1 MLVLLSPSKTMDF
14 SNDVQLDH
22 YTKPGFLEE
31 AEQLVNHMR
40 GYSPDDLAQLMNIS
54 DKLAKMNY
62 ERFQEFKTPFTPENA
77 RQALLAYRGDVYD
90 GIAVKEYGKQD
101 FDFAQEQV
109 RILSGLY
116 GVLRPLDLIQP
127 YRLEMSTKIQ
137 PNQTKNLYEFWQ
149 DQITQFLNE
158 ELKSHT
164 NPYVINL
171 ASNEYFKAV
180 KASEL
185 NGQIITPVFKEQK
198 NGQYKTIAIYA
209 KKARGMMTDYII
221 RNRLSDPEGL
231 KGFDY
236 EGYLFNEALSNV
248 QQWVFTKD

>member
-14 SNDVQLDH
+14 SNDVQF
-22 YTKPGFLEE
+22 TKHTQPEFLKE
-31 AEQLVNHMR
+31 AEQLVDYMR

-54 DKLAKMNY
+54 DKLARMNY
-62 ERFQEFKTPFTPENA
+62 ERFQEFNTPFTPRNA

-90 GIAVKEYGKQD
+90 GIAIDEYGIQD
-101 FDFAQEQV
+101 FEFAQEQV
-109 RILSGLY
+109 RILTGLY

-137 PNQTKNLYEFWQ
+137 PNQTKNLYEYWQ
-149 DQITQFLNE
+149 DSITQFLNE

-171 ASNEYFKAV
+171 ASNEYYKAV

-185 NGQIITPVFKEQK
+185 NGQVITPVFKEQK

-221 RNRLSDPEGL
+221 RNRLSGPDGL

-236 EGYLFNEALSNV
+236 EGYLFNEAFSNGG
-248 QQWVFTKD
+248 QWVFTRD

>member
-14 SNDVQLDH
+14 SGDVQLD
-22 YTKPGFLEE
+22 YFTQPSYVKE
-31 AEQLVNHMR
+31 AEALVNHMR
-40 GYSPDDLAQLMNIS
+40 GYSPDDLGQLMNIS

-62 ERFQEFKTPFTPENA
+62 ERFQQFQTPLNLDNA

-90 GIAVKEYGKQD
+90 GIAIRDYKKED
-101 FDFAQEQV
+101 FSFAQEEV

-116 GVLRPLDLIQP
+116 GILRPLDLIQP

-137 PNQTKNLYEFWQ
+137 PRQKKDLYDFWQ
-149 DQITQFLNE
+149 EKITQQLNE
-158 ELKSHT
+158 ELQNHKNH
-164 NPYVINL
+164 YVINL

-180 KASEL
+180 KTSAL
-185 NGQIITPVFKEQK
+185 NAEVITPIFKENK
-198 NGQYKTIAIYA
+198 NGRYKTIAIYA

-221 RNRLSDPEGL
+221 QNRIFSPDGL

-236 EGYLFNEALSNV
+236 DGYLFNEALSDDKN
-248 QQWVFTKD
+248 WVFTRG